1 VRFPLHTFDF
11 TLTGLIYSTFENYDT
26 MKFTCQQLE
35 KCEKRIEVEI
45 GEERK
50 KEAFQRQ
57 RKLGILTE
65 IIKRLTGTFL
75 WRRKSKKKEGTI
87 RKSRVEEAQS

>member
-11 TLTGLIYSTFENYDT
+11 TLTGLIYSTFEH
-26 MKFTCQQLE
+26 
-35 KCEKRIEVEI
+35 CEKRIEVKI

-75 WRRKSKKKEGTI
+75 WRRKSKKKEGTM
-87 RKSRVEEAQS
+87 RKRRVEEAQS